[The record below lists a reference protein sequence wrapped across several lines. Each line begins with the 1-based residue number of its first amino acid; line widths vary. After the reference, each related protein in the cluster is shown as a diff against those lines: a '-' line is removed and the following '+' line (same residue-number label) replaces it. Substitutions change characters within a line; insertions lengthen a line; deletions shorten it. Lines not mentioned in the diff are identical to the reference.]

1 MNNWNRNCGWLCQ
14 KYNIKLNG
22 SKWFSY
28 ELRNPEIRMPF
39 VPYKGN
45 AINQM
50 GKLNETN
57 NGISMWISY
66 CEIGI
71 MSLMF
76 VVVAG

>member
-1 MNNWNRNCGWLCQ
+1 
-14 KYNIKLNG
+14 
-22 SKWFSY
+22 
-28 ELRNPEIRMPF
+28 MPF
-39 VPYKGN
+39 VPYKGR
-45 AINQM
+45 AINQTR
-50 GKLNETN
+50 KLNETN